1 MAFMAAVFDVDTS
14 FLPNNARVCSRST
27 PLLLLW
33 FSFYSYTMHLEVNPS
48 RCFQCL
54 FLTEALAVVV
64 QLVGYGILLLDGI
77 AGAPSLSL
85 LCEIIITKR
94 ADGW

>member
-1 MAFMAAVFDVDTS
+1 MLSMFV
-14 FLPNNARVCSRST
+14 
-27 PLLLLW
+27 
-33 FSFYSYTMHLEVNPS
+33 
-48 RCFQCL
+48 
-54 FLTEALAVVV
+54 LTEALAVVV